1 MASPTKT
8 TIFGYGSLLNAAST
22 ALTCETSSNR
32 RIGVLHGYQ
41 RVFSL
46 VSISALRSD
55 PTSIDSLQMAVLAI
69 HPADNFV
76 VGVLFDIDE
85 TELEGEVG

>member
-1 MASPTKT
+1 MAVIPKT

-22 ALTCETSSNR
+22 ALTCATSSNR

-46 VSISALRSD
+46 VSISALRAD
-55 PTSIDSLQMAVLAI
+55 PTSIDSLQIAALAI
-69 HPADNFV
+69 HPADAFV

-85 TELEGEVG
+85 AELEGGLS